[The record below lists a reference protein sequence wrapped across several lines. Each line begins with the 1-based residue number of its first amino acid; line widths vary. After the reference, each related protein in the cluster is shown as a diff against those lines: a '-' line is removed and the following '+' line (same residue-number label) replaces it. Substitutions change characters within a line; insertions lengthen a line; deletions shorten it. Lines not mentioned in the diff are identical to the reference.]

1 MRPENP
7 CATES
12 VDMNPVDCSALVGGN
27 PSEEGSIEASE
38 CPELCAASP
47 CNPINSYCH
56 CGMPSTCKCKPS
68 FTGPDCS
75 VDLCSSA
82 SCGEHGSCAA
92 KYLGGVGDVAI
103 DPSFECICES
113 GWFGNKCDVNPCEM
127 GEPSKTCS
135 GNGNCFSLNGID
147 AECDCGM
154 GYQGNDCEAH
164 NIAYGKASSASSELQ
179 PSSRA
184 FDGNIWSRWES
195 AHGLEDTYLEV
206 DLGDVYDI
214 ESVNIH
220 WEASSAKRYD
230 IEVSSDGITFA
241 SVWSK
246 TDGYANMGS
255 VISMLNGAS
264 GRFLRMHAFER
275 TMTYGYSIFEM
286 EVFGVMGPSSP
297 PTHWPTYKAISLAP
311 TVSKVPTLSPITS
324 PPSLSRFE
332 IAREKISSAS
342 SVNIAATVAALAFD
356 GNPGTRWES
365 AHGTENVWLQVDL
378 GDVFLVSDVKIS
390 WEFAC
395 ARKYDIELST
405 DGVSFTS
412 VWSKTDGV
420 GGMGLIDS
428 VFSGTNARFVRM
440 QAFERATQYGYS
452 IWEMEVYG
460 SVSSGPSP
468 PPMMVTPTSLPTP
481 GPSSNPT
488 SPPSPQPTTQAPFN
502 PTSSPSLSHFEIAR
516 EKISS
521 ASSVNIAATVA
532 ALAFDGNPGT
542 RWESAHGTENVWL
555 QVDLGDVFLVS
566 EVKISWEF
574 ACARKYDIELSTD
587 GVSFTSVWSKTDG
600 VGGMG
605 LIDSV
610 FSGTNARFVRMQAFE
625 RATQY
630 GYSIW
635 EMEVYGS
642 VSSGPSP
649 PPMMVTPTSL
659 PTPGPSS
666 NPTSPPSPQP
676 TTQAPFNPTSSPSL
690 SRFEIAREK
699 ISSASSVNIA
709 ATVAALAFDGNP
721 GTRWESAHGTE
732 NVWLQVDLGDVFL
745 VSEVKI
751 SWEFACARKYDIEL
765 STDGVS
771 FTSVWSKTDG
781 VGGMGLIDSVFSGT
795 NARFVR
801 MQAFER
807 ATQYGYSIWEMEVYG
822 SVSSGP
828 SPPPMMV
835 TPTSLPTPGPS
846 SNPTSP
852 PSPQPTTQPS
862 PSPTTPQPSSPP
874 TPGPTVEPSSPPT
887 PGPTVKP
894 SLPPTTLA
902 PSKIPTPAPTAP
914 PTTQV
919 SETVFKYVCAKSQPI
934 PSTICADGKIAG
946 GECSTENI
954 NNGCGKGGKSC
965 YWASCTDSPPLS
977 LSPVAPSSQPPT
989 PSNCLPL
996 GTTCGQNS
1004 DCCGGNC
1011 PTKGKNPY
1019 QCNPSLRRMQHGI
1032 AQKQAKVDN
1041 LHKKRRE
1048 IESTREK
1055 TKDGKTQLKLKVER
1069 LKKER
1074 REKEDKYKETG
1085 GSMKKERGHN

>member
-1 MRPENP
+1 MPQYILDNCVWENDNSNKWISFQAGYNNDGGVLSVAPGQEDLPNGFFPEGYHSVAGSTYSYLLASPGPRKCIDSSSLYGDRFDNGILCNAP
-7 CATES
+7 LRSFKIYSRGLTESTAPMLKVEVWFNSLGLLGQNGPANAEQLVGFHMIGDWSVKQGFSFPIMAGLSQSYRVSLFDQNEGTTSWIPLDWVIEFSDPVIGNRFGADDEVYVDVLGRSCGNNGDGLITSQHDRKFLWSGDHFIDDAAWGKFGACATES

-68 FTGPDCS
+68 FTGPACS

-82 SCGEHGSCAA
+82 SCGENGSCAA

-127 GEPSKTCS
+127 GEPAKYCS
-135 GNGNCFSLNGID
+135 GNGKCFSLNGID

-154 GYQGNDCEAH
+154 GYQGIDCEAH
-164 NIAYGKASSASSELQ
+164 NIAYGKASSTSSELQ

-184 FDGNIWSRWES
+184 FDGNSWSRWES
-195 AHGLEDTYLEV
+195 VHGVDDTYLEV

-255 VISMLNGAS
+255 VISMLNGVS

-275 TMTYGYSIFEM
+275 TMPYGYSIFEM

-297 PTHWPTYKAISLAP
+297 PTSWPTYKAISLAP
-311 TVSKVPTLSPITS
+311 TASKVPTLSPITS

-332 IAREKISSAS
+332 IARGKISSAS

-365 AHGTENVWLQVDL
+365 THGVDDVWLQVDL
-378 GDVFLVSDVKIS
+378 G
-390 WEFAC
+390 
-395 ARKYDIELST
+395 
-405 DGVSFTS
+405 
-412 VWSKTDGV
+412 
-420 GGMGLIDS
+420 GL
-428 VFSGTNARFVRM
+428 
-440 QAFERATQYGYS
+440 
-452 IWEMEVYG
+452 
-460 SVSSGPSP
+460 
-468 PPMMVTPTSLPTP
+468 
-481 GPSSNPT
+481 
-488 SPPSPQPTTQAPFN
+488 
-502 PTSSPSLSHFEIAR
+502 
-516 EKISS
+516 
-521 ASSVNIAATVA
+521 
-532 ALAFDGNPGT
+532 
-542 RWESAHGTENVWL
+542 
-555 QVDLGDVFLVS
+555 FLVS

-610 FSGTNARFVRMQAFE
+610 FSGTTARFVRLQAFE

-649 PPMMVTPTSL
+649 PPMMVTPTS
-659 PTPGPSS
+659 
-666 NPTSPPSPQP
+666 
-676 TTQAPFNPTSSPSL
+676 F
-690 SRFEIAREK
+690 
-699 ISSASSVNIA
+699 
-709 ATVAALAFDGNP
+709 
-721 GTRWESAHGTE
+721 
-732 NVWLQVDLGDVFL
+732 
-745 VSEVKI
+745 
-751 SWEFACARKYDIEL
+751 
-765 STDGVS
+765 
-771 FTSVWSKTDG
+771 
-781 VGGMGLIDSVFSGT
+781 
-795 NARFVR
+795 
-801 MQAFER
+801 
-807 ATQYGYSIWEMEVYG
+807 
-822 SVSSGP
+822 
-828 SPPPMMV
+828 
-835 TPTSLPTPGPS
+835 PTPGPS

-874 TPGPTVEPSSPPT
+874 TPGPTVEPTSPPT

-894 SLPPTTLA
+894 SLPPTTFA
-902 PSKIPTPAPTAP
+902 PSKIPTPEPTAP

-919 SETVFKYVCAKSQPI
+919 SETVFKYVCVKFQPF
-934 PSTICADGKIAG
+934 PSIICADGKIAG

-977 LSPVAPSSQPPT
+977 LSPLAPSSQPPT
-989 PSNCLPL
+989 PSNCLPP
-996 GTTCGQNS
+996 GTSCGQNS

-1019 QCNPSLRRMQHGI
+1019 QC
-1032 AQKQAKVDN
+1032 K
-1041 LHKKRRE
+1041 
-1048 IESTREK
+1048 
-1055 TKDGKTQLKLKVER
+1055 
-1069 LKKER
+1069 
-1074 REKEDKYKETG
+1074 
-1085 GSMKKERGHN
+1085 